1 MSTDVLILNTAV
13 SDFRSKEFSFVE
25 KLTGPG
31 GLAKCKT
38 SDMPAYT
45 QEQYKQW
52 IDAGMVTAG
61 GPGNTAPL
69 IAKAGLK
76 AAVGVNLGKG
86 DFDGLDAQGRY
97 FYDMMTKNNVDMSQ
111 TFVHDSLPTGTT
123 FIYEKINNERGGLA
137 YFPNANNDFD
147 FEYFKKSVEK
157 LNPKIVFYMY
167 SGLSDRGDANGGK
180 DLADFI
186 KWCRQKGIVTLVD
199 SHTLT
204 GNPQKLIEEK
214 AIIAEYALLKPL
226 LGELDIFFTS
236 YDEARMIA
244 NTFEENIA
252 EQDFII
258 NFLRFL
264 SSRYENFKIF
274 GVTVKDGAY
283 VVYKDAKGNTAEPK
297 KITSRFMGQG
307 VKDLVGAGDSFRAG
321 VVTYLAKNIEK
332 LKNDEIDI
340 EEAIQMG
347 NLFASLYIKAL
358 LNDRYGNIKSFKK
371 MLEMVRGQ

>member
-1 MSTDVLILNTAV
+1 MSTDVLVLNTAV
-13 SDFRSKEFSFVE
+13 TDFRSKEFSFVE

-45 QEQYKQW
+45 QEHYKQW

-69 IAKAGLK
+69 IAKACLK

-86 DFDGLDAQGRY
+86 DFGGLDAQGRY
-97 FYDMMTKNNVDMSQ
+97 FYDMMAKNNVDMSQ

-186 KWCRQKGIVTLVD
+186 KWCRQKGIATLVD

-244 NTFEENIA
+244 NAFEENIA

-264 SSRYENFKIF
+264 SSRYVNFKIF

-283 VVYKDAKGNTAEPK
+283 VVCKDAKGNTAEPK

-347 NLFASLYIKAL
+347 NLFASLYIKSP
-358 LNDRYGNIKSFKK
+358 LNDRYGNIKSFTK